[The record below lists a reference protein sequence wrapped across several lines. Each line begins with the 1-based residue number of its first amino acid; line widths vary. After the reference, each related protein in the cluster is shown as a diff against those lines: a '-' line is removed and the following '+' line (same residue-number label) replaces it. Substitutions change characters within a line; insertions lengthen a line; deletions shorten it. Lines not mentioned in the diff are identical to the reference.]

1 VAAHGERVRLHR
13 DKLSPNVIDNVD
25 RGLAYSLE
33 DVAVAH
39 LQQSQIA
46 RNWLDLFNDI
56 DVVICPAAATT
67 PFDHRQWSVNE
78 IDGVEMPTYMRWL
91 AITYMPTM
99 ALASAVVLPCGLDD
113 DEMPFGIQILS
124 APGNDRL
131 VIEVA
136 KGLEAVL
143 AKNTITKRPMP
154 NLDKLSV

>member
-1 VAAHGERVRLHR
+1 MRLHR
-13 DKLSPNVIDNVD
+13 DKLSPNVVDNVD

-33 DVAVAH
+33 DVAIAH

-56 DVVICPAAATT
+56 DVVICPAASTT
-67 PFDHRQWSVNE
+67 PFDHSQWSVNE

-91 AITYMPTM
+91 AITYMPTL
-99 ALASAVVLPCGLDD
+99 ALASAVGLPCGLDD
-113 DEMPFGIQILS
+113 KKMPFGIQILS

-136 KGLEAVL
+136 KALESAL
-143 AKNTITKRPMP
+143 ACHAETMRPSPDLAM
-154 NLDKLSV
+154 LSSS